1 MEKRKIKII
10 SSSKKLLTP
19 NPQACQVVHDKS
31 EVQRKKRS
39 EEYCKRKRKR
49 YRQKKKRIANEVG
62 EKLALEALKCR
73 WRERYKN
80 ACAAEEA
87 AAQEREKVNEEE
99 MLRAAELQ
107 KAKAAETARHEC
119 EIENTATHYS
129 EICEEERNDTSP
141 LLLSPAIVPIA
152 EPSCS
157 CTNTVVSARCKE
169 LLEDARR
176 ERNNAIMLA
185 RGYRDMAEQCQT
197 EKRKLKYKL
206 EEKVEVVRN
215 FWRNSVL
222 EGSSRSGL
230 ILRAALIRNNQN
242 PVLENS
248 V

>member
-1 MEKRKIKII
+1 
-10 SSSKKLLTP
+10 
-19 NPQACQVVHDKS
+19 
-31 EVQRKKRS
+31 
-39 EEYCKRKRKR
+39 
-49 YRQKKKRIANEVG
+49 
-62 EKLALEALKCR
+62 
-73 WRERYKN
+73 
-80 ACAAEEA
+80 
-87 AAQEREKVNEEE
+87 
-99 MLRAAELQ
+99 MLRTAELH
-107 KAKAAETARHEC
+107 KPKAAETARHEC

-129 EICEEERNDTSP
+129 EICEEEKNDTSP

-157 CTNTVVSARCKE
+157 CTNTVVPPRCKE

-185 RGYRDMAEQCQT
+185 MGYRDMAEQCQT

-206 EEKVEVVRN
+206 EEKVKVLRN
-215 FWRNSVL
+215 FWRNRVL

-230 ILRAALIRNNQN
+230 ILREALSRNNQN